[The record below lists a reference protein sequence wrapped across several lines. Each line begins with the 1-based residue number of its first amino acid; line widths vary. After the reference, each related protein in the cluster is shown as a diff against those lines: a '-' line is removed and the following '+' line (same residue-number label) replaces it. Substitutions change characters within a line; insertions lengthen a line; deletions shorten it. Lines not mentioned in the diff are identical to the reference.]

1 MAAAMNDAAHHGSR
15 LRATAVAI
23 IAFGIAMGYVEAAV
37 VVYLQAALGLPTAP
51 SFPLQHAGPNER
63 LALIEVGRELA
74 TLVMLTGVGWL
85 AGRRGWAWLA
95 WTAVAFGAW
104 DLAYYGWLWVFSGW
118 PSSPGAWDLLF
129 LIPVPWVG
137 PVWAP
142 SIVSGLLIGFGV
154 LGAERL
160 EHGGHLH
167 VANRDV
173 AAGLAGGALVIL
185 SFTIDAPSLLDG
197 GVPTWFPWPIFLLG
211 LALAAIGAA
220 DVLRNAAAIG
230 SRWPD
235 AARAQPGQRP

>member
-1 MAAAMNDAAHHGSR
+1 MAAAMTDPGNQNSR
-15 LRATAVAI
+15 LRGTAIAI

-37 VVYLQAALGLPTAP
+37 VVYLQAALGLPAAP
-51 SFPLQHAGPNER
+51 GFPLQHAGPNAR
-63 LALIEVGRELA
+63 LALIEIGRELA

-118 PSSPGAWDLLF
+118 PSSPSAWDLLF

-142 SIVSGLLIGFGV
+142 SVVSGLLIAFGL
-154 LGAERL
+154 LGARRL
-160 EHGGHLH
+160 EQGEQLH
-167 VANRDV
+167 VAGRDMV
-173 AAGLAGGALVIL
+173 AGLVGGALVIL
-185 SFTIDAPSLLDG
+185 SFTIDAPSLLNG
-197 GVPTWFPWPIFLLG
+197 GVPTWFPWPLFVLG
-211 LALAAIGAA
+211 LALATIGAT
-220 DVLRNAAAIG
+220 DVLRNAEAVG
-230 SRWPD
+230 SPWPD